1 MRGIVPLFL
10 FMINLVTGLN
20 TFIIYGDFTQTF
32 TSMRIHLINGFDNV
46 DHFSKLI
53 YNNNNERFTEF
64 SFYVNDNVIANYHLN
79 NLPFGNYDFTLQIED
94 VIYTRGQ
101 AFLAGDTEIQ
111 KIEYISDN
119 EKSESVIYVS

>member
-1 MRGIVPLFL
+1 
-10 FMINLVTGLN
+10 MINLVQGLN

-53 YNNNNERFTEF
+53 YNNNNVRFTEF

-101 AFLAGDTEIQ
+101 AFLAGDTEVQ

-119 EKSESVIYVS
+119 ENSKSIIYVS